1 VPELSTADKNL
12 HADHNE
18 AQHLTGQ
25 KILKIISNYLFKKK
39 DECSGCAK
47 LPASHRKVLTEMK
60 VFGLGI

>member
-25 KILKIISNYLFKKK
+25 KILKIISNYLFKK
-39 DECSGCAK
+39 
-47 LPASHRKVLTEMK
+47 EMNAQAVQSFLLVTGRFSLK
-60 VFGLGI
+60 